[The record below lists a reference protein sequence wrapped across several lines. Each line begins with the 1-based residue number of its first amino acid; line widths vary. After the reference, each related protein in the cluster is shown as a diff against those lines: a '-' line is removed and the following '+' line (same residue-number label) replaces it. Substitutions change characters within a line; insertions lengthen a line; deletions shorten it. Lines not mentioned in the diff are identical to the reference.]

1 MLFRQSKQLALRV
14 CSEQNAG
21 ERVHVRDL
29 GPSAGDI
36 GNET

>member
-1 MLFRQSKQLALRV
+1 MLFRQRKQLALGV

-29 GPSAGDI
+29 GLSAGDI
-36 GNET
+36 DNEP